1 MLLSLSLAFAFE
13 GVHPGATWSYWDGGA
28 LSGSPA
34 WYSTSYDDSA
44 WSTGAAPLGFGGT
57 AVETTVTAHGG
68 FTWYFRTTFDVA
80 DAGAVTEALLDLT
93 ADDGAVVYLN
103 GTEVGRWN
111 MPAGAVS
118 GTTPASAS
126 TLNPQSWTSQSVSTA
141 ALVDGENLLAVEV
154 HQRSVTSSDIYL
166 EAGLSLSPH
175 VVAGPW
181 IVHAASDEVTIAWE
195 SREPDAGSVS
205 WGSTSSYGNLA
216 NDGVSDTLHFVT
228 LSGLAASTTYHYAVT
243 ADGWTSGDLTVTTL
257 PAPTD
262 SDLVIALYGDSRT
275 HPEIHGA
282 IASLVAAA
290 QPDLVLHSG
299 DFVDEPE
306 TQTCWYH
313 QVFDPA
319 APYLSSTP
327 FFPVPGNHE
336 TEITYPASPYWDYF
350 PSGEATNWWSTVAGP
365 VRLILLDSNDPD
377 YADGDPTDSAQ
388 WAWLEAELAAATE
401 AYIVVVQHH
410 PVYSSGHHATDTSVQ
425 GFQAWLGPLLE
436 SYGVTAFVA
445 GHDHRYERSE
455 AGGTAYLTVGGGGAD
470 PQSPC
475 NAAVYGSLC
484 DNPYQ
489 QAVSDTY
496 CYGLLTF
503 SAGEVWFEV
512 YDETGTALEA
522 PVLLGES
529 VAGAAPTATVTGP
542 DGVCDTVDSTVT
554 VDAVV
559 GDVDSVAAVTIGAD
573 TDGAGCDG
581 TTLQTGLSEADGAQS
596 WAVSTSGLAAGSW
609 YLYVSVDDG
618 DTTTCAYAP
627 GAVRVSHPTTAGT
640 SLIALG
646 STWSYS
652 TTGAIPSATWY
663 RPAYNVSAWATGCG
677 ELGFGDGDEAT
688 LLTTGVNTAYF
699 RRSFTWSG
707 TVPSS
712 LVVEAA
718 VDDGAVIYLNGRE
731 VRRVRMPAGAVGY
744 ATYASQTG
752 EGSPMVVS
760 TLTAAAPGYLVSG
773 TNTLA
778 VEVHQRN
785 AASSDLSFDLRLIA
799 VP

>member
-1 MLLSLSLAFAFE
+1 MLLLLATVAAFE
-13 GVHPGATWSYWDGGA
+13 GLHPGSTWSYWDGGA

-34 WYSTSYDDSA
+34 WYSTAYDDSA
-44 WSTGAAPLGFGGT
+44 WSAGAAPLGFGGT
-57 AVETTVTAHGG
+57 GVETTLAAHGG
-68 FTWYFRTTFDVA
+68 YTWYFRTTFDVA
-80 DAGAVTEALLDLT
+80 DASAVTEALLDLT

-103 GTEVGRWN
+103 GTEAGRWN
-111 MPAGAVS
+111 MPTGTVT
-118 GTTPASAS
+118 GTTAASAS
-126 TLNPQSWTSQSVSTA
+126 TPSPLSWTDQSLSTA

-166 EAGLSLSPH
+166 DLGLSLSPH
-175 VVAGPW
+175 LVAGPW
-181 IVHAASDEVTIAWE
+181 VVHAASDTLTIAWE

-205 WGSTSSYGNLA
+205 WGTTAAYGNVD

-228 LSGLAASTTYHYAVT
+228 LTGLTASTIYHYAVT

-257 PAPTD
+257 PAPTSD
-262 SDLVIALYGDSRT
+262 DLVIALYGDSRT
-275 HPEIHGA
+275 NPDLHNA

-290 QPDLVLHSG
+290 DPDLVVHSG

-306 TQTCWYH
+306 SDTCWYH

-319 APYLSSTP
+319 SPYLSSTP

-336 TEITYPASPYWDYF
+336 TEFTYPTSPYWDYF
-350 PSGEATNWWSTVAGP
+350 PSGDATSWWSTVAGP
-365 VRLILLDSNDPD
+365 VRLIMLDSNDPD

-388 WAWLEAELAAATE
+388 WAWLVAELAAATE
-401 AYIVVVQHH
+401 TYVVVTQHH
-410 PVYSSGHHATDTSVQ
+410 PVYSSGFHATDTSVQ

-436 SYGVTAFVA
+436 SYGVTAFIA
-445 GHDHRYERSE
+445 GHDHRYERSQ
-455 AGGTAYLTVGGGGAD
+455 AGGTAYLTVGGGGAALQ
-470 PQSPC
+470 PAC
-475 NAAVYGSLC
+475 NPAVWGSLC

-503 SAGEVWFEV
+503 TDGEVWFEV
-512 YDETGTALEA
+512 YDETGAALEA
-522 PVLLGES
+522 PVLLVES
-529 VAGAAPTATVTGP
+529 ASGAAPTVSVTGP
-542 DGVCDTVDSTVT
+542 DGVCDTVDASMV

-559 GDVDSVAAVTIGAD
+559 ADPDSVADVTIGAD

-581 TTLQTGLSEADGAQS
+581 TTLRTGSEADGAQS
-596 WAVSTSGLAAGSW
+596 WTVTTSALAAGSW
-609 YLYVSVDDG
+609 YVYVVADDG
-618 DTTTCAYAP
+618 DTSTCAYAAGP
-627 GAVRVSHPTTAGT
+627 VRVAHATTSGT
-640 SLIALG
+640 TLIALG

-652 TTGAIPSATWY
+652 GTGAIPAATWY
-663 RPAYNVSAWATGCG
+663 RSAYNSTSWATGCG

-688 LLTTGVNTAYF
+688 TLTSGINTAYF
-699 RRSFTWSG
+699 RRTFTWSG
-707 TVPSS
+707 SAPAS

-718 VDDGAVIYLNGRE
+718 IDDGAVIYLNGRD
-731 VRRVRMPAGAVGY
+731 VRRIRMANGAVSY

-752 EGSPMVVS
+752 EGTPTVVS
-760 TLTAAAPGYLVSG
+760 TLNAAAPGYLVSG